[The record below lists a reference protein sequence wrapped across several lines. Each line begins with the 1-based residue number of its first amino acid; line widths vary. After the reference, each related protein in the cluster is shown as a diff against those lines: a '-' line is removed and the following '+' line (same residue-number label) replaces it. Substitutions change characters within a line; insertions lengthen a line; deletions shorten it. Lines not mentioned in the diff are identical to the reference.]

1 MNYPLYKNFYK
12 LNINNIQQIA
22 NKLIEKN
29 NIKLIESKPS
39 YFKYNLPK
47 IKYNGKLIYI
57 IIEDKW
63 NDNIELNSLTDYFT
77 QKERIKCNFKN
88 NISPFNFYKENKQ
101 DLSKYYPTNL
111 IEYNKFIDIMF
122 NNCKFCN
129 NFRISVCLTVLNM
142 FKPTKWL
149 DISAGWGDRLL
160 SAILYSNYNKNFKKY
175 IAADPN
181 PNLQKHYN
189 KIIKTFNKS
198 KDNFK
203 VIQDGFEYIN
213 INETFDLVFTSPPFF
228 DTEIY
233 SNDKHDSLTRL
244 NNIKDWYN
252 NFLLVSIKKSI
263 NYLLNGGYMILYIEL
278 YDKVYN
284 IKRLI
289 NDISKYLEYIGVFY
303 YIDNKQSKPRAFY
316 VWKKI
321 EKYD

>member
-1 MNYPLYKNFYK
+1 MSYPLYKNYYN
-12 LNINNIQQIA
+12 LDIDNIQSIA
-22 NKLIEKN
+22 NKHLKLNKIKIIEN
-29 NIKLIESKPS
+29 KPS
-39 YFKYNLPK
+39 YFKYFLPK
-47 IKYNGKLIYI
+47 IKYNGKSMYI

-63 NDNIELNSLTDYFT
+63 EDNIELNNLTDYFS

-88 NISPFNFYKENKQ
+88 NISPLEYYKQNKKE
-101 DLSKYYPTNL
+101 LESYYPSNL
-111 IEYNKFIDIMF
+111 IEYNKFVDIMF
-122 NNCKFCN
+122 NKCKFCN

-142 FKPTKWL
+142 FKPKKWL
-149 DISAGWGDRLL
+149 DISAGWGDRLI
-160 SAILYSNYNKNFKKY
+160 SAILYSNYNKDFQTY
-175 IAADPN
+175 LAADPN
-181 PNLQKHYN
+181 PRLQKYYN
-189 KIIKTFNKS
+189 KIIKTFHKS

-203 VIQDGFEYIN
+203 VIQDGFEYID
-213 INETFDLVFTSPPFF
+213 INDKFDLVFTSPPFF

-244 NNIKDWYN
+244 NTMKDWYN

-289 NDISKYLEYIGVFY
+289 NDVSKYLEYIGVFY
-303 YIDNKQSKPRAFY
+303 YIDTNSGKPRSFY

-321 EKYD
+321 EK